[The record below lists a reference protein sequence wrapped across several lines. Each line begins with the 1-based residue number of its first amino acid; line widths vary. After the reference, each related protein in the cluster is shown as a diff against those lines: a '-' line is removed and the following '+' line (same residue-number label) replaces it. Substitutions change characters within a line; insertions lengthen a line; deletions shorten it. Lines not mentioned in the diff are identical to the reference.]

1 MLGKR
6 GAKLRAVKTFR
17 KRFLE
22 RAAIAALALSFA
34 ILAPPAFALG
44 GSQTSA
50 NSSLAPHLVMVL
62 SREGNRQGACSGTIV
77 ASNVVLTAA
86 HCVAGKKQVVVA
98 YAESGSHVLQRVV
111 ARALHPGFSRSSSVS
126 VDIALIRL
134 ERPLPA
140 RLSPLPIDRGESDH
154 AIGAS
159 RLVAGFGMQRE
170 NDEASAGTLRSA
182 TMQVLPRL
190 FPRFMRLGTSVDA
203 ELADAAICTGD
214 SGGPVLDRSESPP
227 RIVGVI
233 YGRERF
239 GNAASCGTIAQ
250 AVRLAPQRQ
259 WIDATLAKFSGGA
272 APRPSREPLSLQ
284 R

>member
-1 MLGKR
+1 MLRDKF
-6 GAKLRAVKTFR
+6 LRHAVPGI
-17 KRFLE
+17 LA
-22 RAAIAALALSFA
+22 AAIAGSGS
-34 ILAPPAFALG
+34 PAVALG
-44 GSQTSA
+44 GSQSSA
-50 NSSLAPHLVMVL
+50 NSGLSAHLVMVL
-62 SREGNRQGACSGTIV
+62 SREGNRHGACTGTVV

-86 HCVAGKKQVVVA
+86 HCVSGKKQVVVA
-98 YAESGSHVLQRVV
+98 YAENGSHVLQRVV
-111 ARALHPGFSRSSSVS
+111 ARALHPGFSRNASVS

-154 AIGAS
+154 GIGAS

-203 ELADAAICTGD
+203 ELSDAAICTGD

-239 GNAASCGTIAQ
+239 GTAQSCGTIAQ

>member
-1 MLGKR
+1 MLGKH
-6 GAKLRAVKTFR
+6 GAKLRAVKLLRKTFV
-17 KRFLE
+17 E
-22 RAAIAALALSFA
+22 HAALGVLVAASAVSAQPALAL
-34 ILAPPAFALG
+34 G
-44 GSQTSA
+44 GTQSSA
-50 NSSLAPHLVMVL
+50 NSGLAVHLVMVL
-62 SREGNRQGACSGTIV
+62 SREGNRHGACTGTVV

-86 HCVAGKKQVVVA
+86 HCVSGKKQVVVA
-98 YAESGSHVLQRVV
+98 YAENGSHVLQRVV
-111 ARALHPGFSRSSSVS
+111 ARAMHPGFSGSSSVS

-203 ELADAAICTGD
+203 ELSDAAICTGD

>member
-1 MLGKR
+1 MLGMR
-6 GAKLRAVKTFR
+6 SAKLRAVR
-17 KRFLE
+17 MLRDRFLR
-22 RAAIAALALSFA
+22 RAALG
-34 ILAPPAFALG
+34 ILAAAMAVLAQPVLALG
-44 GSQTSA
+44 GSQSSA
-50 NSSLAPHLVMVL
+50 NSGLSAHLVMVL
-62 SREGNRQGACSGTIV
+62 SREGNRHGACTGTVV

-111 ARALHPGFSRSSSVS
+111 ARALHPGFSRNASVS
-126 VDIALIRL
+126 VDVALIRL

-182 TMQVLPRL
+182 NMQVLPRL

-203 ELADAAICTGD
+203 ELSDAAICTGD

-239 GNAASCGTIAQ
+239 GSAKSCGTIAQ

>member
-1 MLGKR
+1 M
-6 GAKLRAVKTFR
+6 FR
-17 KRFLE
+17 NRFLA
-22 RAAIAALALSFA
+22 RLTPALGVTMVAG
-34 ILAPPAFALG
+34 AFSASPVLALG
-44 GSQTSA
+44 GAQSRSD
-50 NSSLAPHLVMVL
+50 SSLQPHLVMVL
-62 SREGNRQGACSGTIV
+62 SREGNRHGACTGTVV
-77 ASNVVLTAA
+77 ASNIVLTAA
-86 HCVAGKKQVVVA
+86 HCVSGKKQVVVA
-98 YAESGSHVLQRVV
+98 YAENGSHVLQRVV

-134 ERPLPA
+134 EGPLPA
-140 RLSPLPIDRGESDH
+140 RLSALPIDRGESDH

-170 NDEASAGTLRSA
+170 NDEQSAGTLRSA
-182 TMQVLPRL
+182 GMQVLPRL

-203 ELADAAICTGD
+203 ELSDAAICTGD

-239 GNAASCGTIAQ
+239 GTARSCGTIAQ

-272 APRPSREPLSLQ
+272 SPRPSRNSAARP
-284 R
+284 